1 MTETYDA
8 SRTDLGPVAAAVA
21 DVVRGI
27 TDDQLDRPTPCPD
40 MSVATMLD
48 HLAGLSLAFTAA
60 ARHEE
65 VPGGDQP
72 PSSDGSRLD
81 PDFRTSVPARL
92 DELAAAW
99 REPDAWTGMTRAG
112 GVEMPGQVAG
122 LVALDEVVVHGWDLA
137 VATGPHYDPPADA
150 VEGAL
155 GFVGPTAEESPE
167 GTPGLFGPV
176 VEVAPDAPALH
187 RLLGAAGRDTH
198 WRPPS

>member
-1 MTETYDA
+1 MTETYA
-8 SRTDLGPVAAAVA
+8 GPRPDLGPLAARVS

-27 TDDQLDRPTPCPD
+27 TDDQLEGPTPCPD
-40 MSVATMLD
+40 MSVATILD

-60 ARHEE
+60 ARHEQ

-81 PDFRTSVPARL
+81 PDFRTSIPARL
-92 DELAAAW
+92 EELAAAW
-99 REPDAWTGMTRAG
+99 REPTAWTGMTQAG
-112 GVEMPGQVAG
+112 GVDMPGEVAG

-137 VATGPHYDPPADA
+137 VATGQPYDPPADA
-150 VEGAL
+150 IEGAL
-155 GFVGPTAEESPE
+155 GFVGPTAEASPE

-187 RLLGAAGRDTH
+187 RLLGATGRDPH
-198 WRPPS
+198 WGPPS